1 MKIIYLRGFG
11 QTCST
16 AVRCF
21 YTSII
26 VAAIGLFGLGMLW
39 AGYQMGIDD
48 AEFPEHQLVASLKR
62 TFADEHRMLSD
73 ARADAQSEIDAMAI
87 RVGQLQS
94 QLLRLDALGE
104 RLVEMGRLD
113 KGEFSFEE
121 PPAMGGPEGG
131 DANSDQ
137 SSALPDLLVDMKS
150 LQKMI
155 DDRQQQLTLV
165 EDLIMHSNL
174 EESIYPTGRPIK
186 KGWISSYFGM
196 RNDPFTGK
204 RAMHKG
210 MDFAGKEGTDVVAVA
225 AGVVTWAGERYG
237 YGKMIEINHG
247 KGYVTRYGHNEK
259 ILVSVGDRV
268 KQGQV
273 IANMGSTG
281 RSTGPHVHFEVMLN
295 GKSVNPTKYIQSK
308 RSKDAA

>member
-1 MKIIYLRGFG
+1 MRCIYA
-11 QTCST
+11 S
-16 AVRCF
+16 V
-21 YTSII
+21 I
-26 VAAIGLFGLGMLW
+26 VAAVGLFGLGMLW

-48 AEFPEHQLVASLKR
+48 AEFPEHQLVTSLKR
-62 TFADEHRMLSD
+62 TFAEERQALSD
-73 ARADAQSEIDAMAI
+73 ARADAQSEVDAMAI
-87 RVGQLQS
+87 RIGQLQS

-113 KGEFSFEE
+113 KGEFSFQE
-121 PPAMGGPEGG
+121 PPAVGGPEGV
-131 DANSDQ
+131 DASTEQ
-137 SSALPDLLVDMKS
+137 SALPDLLVDMNN
-150 LQKMI
+150 LEQMI
-155 DDRQQQLTLV
+155 DDRQQQLALV

-210 MDFAGKEGTDVVAVA
+210 MDFAGKEGSEVVAVA

-237 YGKMIEINHG
+237 YGKMVEINHG
-247 KGYVTRYGHNEK
+247 KGYVTRYGHNEN
-259 ILVSVGDRV
+259 ILVEVGDRI
-268 KQGQV
+268 KQGQI

-281 RSTGPHVHFEVMLN
+281 RSTGPHVHFEVLRN

-308 RSKDAA
+308 RSRDSA

>member
-1 MKIIYLRGFG
+1 MRCIYA
-11 QTCST
+11 S
-16 AVRCF
+16 V
-21 YTSII
+21 I
-26 VAAIGLFGLGMLW
+26 VAVVGLFGCGMLW
-39 AGYQMGIDD
+39 TGYQMGIEN
-48 AEFPEHQLVASLKR
+48 AEFPEHQLVTSLKR
-62 TFADEHRMLSD
+62 TFADEHRVLSD
-73 ARADAQSEIDAMAI
+73 ARADAQSEIDAMAMRI
-87 RVGQLQS
+87 GQLQS

-121 PPAMGGPEGG
+121 PPAVGGPEGF
-131 DANSDQ
+131 DAGTDQ
-137 SSALPDLLVDMKS
+137 SALPDLLVDMNN

-155 DDRQQQLTLV
+155 DDRQQQLGLV

-174 EESIYPTGRPIK
+174 EESIYPTGRPTK

-210 MDFAGKEGTDVVAVA
+210 MDFAGKEGSQVVAVA
-225 AGVVTWAGERYG
+225 AGVVTWAGKRYG
-237 YGKMIEINHG
+237 YGNMVEINHG

-259 ILVSVGDRV
+259 ILVHVGDRI

-273 IANMGSTG
+273 IAKMGSTG
-281 RSTGPHVHFEVMLN
+281 RSTGPHVHFEVRLN
-295 GKSVNPTKYIQSK
+295 GKSVNPSKYIQSK
-308 RSKDAA
+308 RSRDSA